1 MIIDTHCHLGLEDYD
16 DIEQV
21 IKNFEGNIMIISG
34 VDNKTNKEVVNIV
47 NTHDN
52 IYGTLGIHPEY
63 ADTYKDEDLN
73 YFEEYLNNPKIVGI
87 GEFVLD

>member
-47 NTHDN
+47 TTPP
-52 IYGTLGIHPEY
+52 IPSLHPFSINLLAISKLSE
-63 ADTYKDEDLN
+63 KQ
-73 YFEEYLNNPKIVGI
+73 
-87 GEFVLD
+87 

>member
-16 DIEQV
+16 DIEKI

-34 VDNKTNKEVVNIV
+34 VDAKTNREVVNIV

-63 ADTYKDEDLN
+63 AESYNEKDLKYIEDNLKK
-73 YFEEYLNNPKIVGI
+73 PVSKKIV
-87 GEFVLD
+87 LK

>member
-1 MIIDTHCHLGLEDYD
+1 MIIDTHCHLGFEDYD

-34 VDNKTNKEVVNIV
+34 VDNKTNKEVINIV

-73 YFEEYLNNPKIVGI
+73 YFE
-87 GEFVLD
+87 